1 MPYSK
6 ADFEGIIDGKTT
18 RLFVM
23 ENDNGM
29 TVTLTNYGAKIVSI
43 YTPDKKGR
51 IADVVLGFKSIAD
64 YEQYGASHGA
74 VVGPFANRI
83 ANASFTIDNVSYQ
96 LPVNNNK
103 ACLHSGPDSWYRKV
117 WNYQKDGNVAVF
129 TLQSA
134 DGEFGFPGNKT
145 VKVTYTL
152 TDDNE
157 LKIDYEATTDK
168 ACHFNLT
175 NHSYFNLK
183 GEGKGN
189 ILNHVVVINA
199 DKSTPVAN
207 SEMIPTGIIEDIRGS
222 DLDFTNPHV
231 IGDRIDNDH
240 PMLQYGNGY
249 DFNYIIN
256 KNEDELAFAASAYEP
271 KSGRY
276 MEVFTT
282 EPGIQF
288 YTGNFLK
295 GTETGKSG
303 KAYKKRSGFCFET
316 QHYPDS
322 PNKPNFPS
330 TLLQPGETLKST
342 TIYKFSVK

>member
-6 ADFEGIIDGKTT
+6 QDFEGIIDGKTT
-18 RLFVM
+18 RLFTM
-23 ENDNGM
+23 ENKNGM
-29 TVTLTNYGAKIVSI
+29 QVMLTNYGAKIISI
-43 YTPDKKGR
+43 YAPDKKGR
-51 IADVVLGFKSIAD
+51 MADVVLGFNSLAE
-64 YEQYGASHGA
+64 YQEYGASHGA

-83 ANASFTIDNVSYQ
+83 ANASFTIDNETYNF
-96 LPVNNNK
+96 PVNNNN

-117 WNYQKDGNVAVF
+117 WEHSKNGNITVF
-129 TLQSA
+129 TLASK

-145 VKVTYTL
+145 IEVTYTL

-157 LKIDYEATTDK
+157 LKIDYKATSDK
-168 ACHFNLT
+168 ACHFNIT

-183 GEGKGN
+183 GEGKGD
-189 ILNHVVVINA
+189 ILDHLVVINA

-207 SEMIPTGIIEDIRGS
+207 SEMIPTGEIASIKGS
-222 DLDFTNPHV
+222 DLDFTSPRV
-231 IGDRIDNDH
+231 IGERIDNEH
-240 PMLQYGNGY
+240 EMLQYGNGY

-256 KNEDELAFAASAYEP
+256 KKENELAFAASAHEP

-282 EPGIQF
+282 EPGVQF
-288 YTGNFLK
+288 YTGNFLA
-295 GTETGKSG
+295 GKEIGNSG
-303 KAYKKRSGFCFET
+303 KAYKKRYGFCLET

-322 PNKPNFPS
+322 PNKPNFPT
-330 TLLQPGETLKST
+330 TLLNAGDTLKSI